1 MTDNQ
6 FEAKEWL
13 NRMFKASEE
22 IESIKRTLET
32 ILAEMGGVI
41 KYDADFPTRNPK
53 STENKLLRYSQVHA
67 ELDKKQEELNREDAR
82 TARVIE
88 NLTDRKQRTV
98 LRDRY
103 INRLSWRKIAK
114 AENYSEARVY
124 EIHREALE
132 QIWQYI
138 PGRNGNI

>member
-32 ILAEMGGVI
+32 IVADMGGVI
-41 KYDADFPTRNPK
+41 NYDADFPTRNPK
-53 STENKLLRYSQVHA
+53 ATENKLIRYSQVHA

-82 TARVIE
+82 TARIID
-88 NLTDRKQRTV
+88 NLKDRRQRTV

-124 EIHREALE
+124 EIHRDALE
-132 QIWQYI
+132 QIWQFI

>member
-32 ILAEMGGVI
+32 ILADMGGVI
-41 KYDADFPTRNPK
+41 KYEVDFPSRNPK

-82 TARVIE
+82 TARIID
-88 NLTDRKQRTV
+88 NLSDRKQRIV

-114 AENYSEARVY
+114 AENYSEARLY

-132 QIWQYI
+132 NIWPYI
-138 PGRNGNI
+138 PGKNGNV